1 MLLFFRALFFDVGA
15 PKDRRS
21 LRWPAMCD
29 AFHSLSHSSG
39 KLSFWTFGAS
49 HEIRGARRADLGM
62 QGVDRK
68 PAFNPAKKPAPT
80 ERPSLRLP
88 PTLRVPL
95 AEKCTSRSKSIS
107 RAGNNADLCVQ
118 ILILQHF
125 SRSARFAFS
134 YTSPNSK
141 FQQNS

>member
-15 PKDRRS
+15 PNDRRS

-39 KLSFWTFGAS
+39 KLSFWTFRAS

-68 PAFNPAKKPAPT
+68 PAFNPAKKT
-80 ERPSLRLP
+80 R
-88 PTLRVPL
+88 THGV
-95 AEKCTSRSKSIS
+95 
-107 RAGNNADLCVQ
+107 
-118 ILILQHF
+118 ILQ
-125 SRSARFAFS
+125 
-134 YTSPNSK
+134 TPSPTHLAGQLPEKS
-141 FQQNS
+141 